1 MIKQY
6 YVEYEEL
13 CKVRYVNG
21 VIVLAKSAEEAAE
34 KVMNYDFGESI
45 PEILHEAAEDTLDT
59 NIIHIEEVEE

>member
-6 YVEYEEL
+6 YVEYDEL

-45 PEILHEAAEDTLDT
+45 PEILNEEAEETLDID
-59 NIIHIEEVEE
+59 IIHVEEVEE